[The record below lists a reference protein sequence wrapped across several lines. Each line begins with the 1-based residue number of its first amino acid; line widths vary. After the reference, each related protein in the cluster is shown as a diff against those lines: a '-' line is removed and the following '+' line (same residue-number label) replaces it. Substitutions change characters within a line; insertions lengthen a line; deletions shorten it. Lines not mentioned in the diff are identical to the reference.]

1 MNSEIIGW
9 FGSLLVLISF
19 IPKNVKLIRI
29 INAIGCVVWVIYG
42 FITNAPSVW
51 VMNILVMLLNLYH
64 LIRNKK

>member
-19 IPKNVKLIRI
+19 IPKNVRLIRI
-29 INAIGCVVWVIYG
+29 INAVGCVVWVIYG
-42 FITNAPSVW
+42 FITHAPSVW

-64 LIRNKK
+64 LIGNKK